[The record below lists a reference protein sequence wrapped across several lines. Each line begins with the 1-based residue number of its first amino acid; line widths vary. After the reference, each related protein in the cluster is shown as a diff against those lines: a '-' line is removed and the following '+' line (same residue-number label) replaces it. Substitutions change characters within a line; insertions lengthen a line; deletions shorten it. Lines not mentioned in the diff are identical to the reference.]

1 MIEGWWPTHSLG
13 LAACLGALGMPIR
26 TDVVLDERSG
36 EEVTTFYVGLQS
48 LWNNLGTDNLIAEWK
63 SGRLEVADPLH
74 PFLCGL
80 RACHNATALASS
92 LRNEDRLRLVRVTA
106 DKATIYAK
114 GEELPELRYAGE
126 LVETP
131 DLNLVAALG
140 VLGIPMIE
148 REGGLFRLPRFGHA
162 LMSMDGDWVKHDA
175 QDLITRLRSGSLEQD
190 DPQHPLVSTYNAR
203 AVHEQLTRQLRNT
216 VRRVLLRK
224 PRSVRSAFVPENASD
239 DMLDRVQRHFRI
251 A

>member
-26 TDVVLDERSG
+26 TDVVLDERSS

-48 LWNNLGTDNLIAEWK
+48 LWNNLGTDSLIAEWK
-63 SGRLEVADPLH
+63 SGRLETADPLH

-92 LRNEDRLRLVRVTA
+92 LRNEDQLRLLQVAA

-114 GEELPELRYAGE
+114 GEELPELRHAGE

-148 REGGLFRLPRFGHA
+148 HEGGLFRLPRFGHA
-162 LMSMDGDWVKHDA
+162 LMSMDGDWMNHDA
-175 QDLITRLRSGSLEQD
+175 QDLITRLRSGNLEMD
-190 DPQHPLVSTYNAR
+190 EPQHPLVSAYNAR
-203 AVHEQLTRQLRNT
+203 AVHEQITRHLNST

>member
-26 TDVVLDERSG
+26 SDVVLDERSG
-36 EEVTTFYVGLQS
+36 EEVTTLYVGLQS
-48 LWNNLGTDNLIAEWK
+48 LWNNLGTDSLIADWR
-63 SGRLEVADPLH
+63 SGRLEEADPLH

-80 RACHNATALASS
+80 RACHNATAFASS
-92 LRNEDRLRLVRVTA
+92 LRNEDRLRLVPTTSGHA
-106 DKATIYAK
+106 AIYER
-114 GEELPELRYAGE
+114 GEELLELRHAVE

-131 DLNLVAALG
+131 DLNLVAALA

-148 REGGLFRLPRFGHA
+148 HEGGLFRLPRFGHS
-162 LMSMDGDWVKHDA
+162 LMNMDGEWMKHDA
-175 QDLITRLRSGSLEQD
+175 QDLITRLRNGSLEQHE
-190 DPQHPLVSTYNAR
+190 PQHPLVSAYNAR
-203 AVHEQLTRQLRNT
+203 SVHEQLTNHLRST

-224 PRSVRSAFVPENASD
+224 PRSVRSAFVPENAGGD
-239 DMLDRVQRHFRI
+239 LLDRVQRHFRI

>member
-36 EEVTTFYVGLQS
+36 EEVTTLYVGLQS
-48 LWNNLGTDNLIAEWK
+48 LWNNLGTDNLVTDWK
-63 SGRLEVADPLH
+63 SGRLETADPLH

-92 LRNEDRLRLVRVTA
+92 LRNEDRLRLVLTTSGHA
-106 DKATIYAK
+106 AIYER
-114 GEELPELRYAGE
+114 GEELPELRHAGE

-148 REGGLFRLPRFGHA
+148 HEGGLFRLPRFGHA
-162 LMSMDGDWVKHDA
+162 LMSMNGEWMKPDA
-175 QDLITRLRSGSLEQD
+175 QDLITKLRSGSLEQD
-190 DPQHPLVSTYNAR
+190 EPEHSLVCAYNAR
-203 AVHEQLTRQLRNT
+203 EVHEQITRHLNST

-224 PRSVRSAFVPENASD
+224 PRSMRSAFVPENASD
-239 DMLDRVQRHFRI
+239 DLLDRVQRHFRI